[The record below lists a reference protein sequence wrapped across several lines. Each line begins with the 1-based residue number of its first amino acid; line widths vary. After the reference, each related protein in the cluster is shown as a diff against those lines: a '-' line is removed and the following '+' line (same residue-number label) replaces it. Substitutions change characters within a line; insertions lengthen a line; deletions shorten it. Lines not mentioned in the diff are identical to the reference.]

1 MLAILINWIVSA
13 MVIFSIAYVIP
24 GVRVENFTTA
34 LVVALILGI
43 LNAFLKP
50 ILVILT
56 FPITIVTLGIF
67 YFILNAALIIL
78 VSRIVPG
85 FTIDGFFWAFIFG
98 LVLSVINTFM
108 QKSKP

>member
-1 MLAILINWIVSA
+1 MMAVLINWIVSA
-13 MVIFSIAYVIP
+13 MVIFSIAYILP
-24 GVRVENFTTA
+24 GVNVASFTTA

-56 FPITIVTLGIF
+56 LPITVVTLGIF

-78 VSRIVPG
+78 VSIIVPG
-85 FTIDGFFWAFIFG
+85 FIIESFFWAFVFG
-98 LVLSVINTFM
+98 LILSVVNTFI
-108 QKSKP
+108 QKALP